1 MNEMFPSSESL
12 ATKDYS
18 TSVYSS
24 RAGETEQKLDTGNI
38 EEAELS
44 LRENGSLNYE
54 EARAL
59 LGRFEYQKGN
69 IEAALHV
76 FEGIDVAAITPK
88 MIATLG
94 ARREPHKRRS
104 RSFATLPMSLHSVS
118 LLLEAVFLR
127 TKSLQILGRYKEAA
141 QSCTVILDIVE
152 SSLPGGFPE
161 NFGAEFKLQ
170 GTLTNAIELLPELWK
185 LSDSPREAILSY
197 RRALLFRWNLNA
209 ETTAKIQKRFA
220 IFLLYSGG
228 EASPPTLRS
237 QMDSSFV
244 PKNNMEE
251 AILLLMILSRK
262 VSLRL
267 IKWDPSILDHLQYA
281 LSLCGGGMDL
291 ANQIEELLPGV
302 IDRKDMYYTLALCY
316 HAERDNLGALN
327 LLNKLLHSSEDPNHM
342 PALLMASK
350 IYSESCNY
358 ADGTKYALRAL
369 KNSKGRCEQIFGVA
383 NSFLGISLATLS
395 RSALTDS
402 ERTKTQSEALQFLE
416 TAARMT
422 NLTNSSVIY
431 HLSLEYAEQRK
442 LDAALLYAKSLL
454 KSGGSNISWW
464 LLVARILSAQ
474 KRLDDAETIVD
485 AALEQ
490 TRKWDQGELLRTKA
504 KLQIAQGRLKSAIG
518 TYTQLLA
525 VLQIR
530 SKSYGFEKH
539 LHEDAVNRIRSLEL
553 ETWHDL
559 ALLYI
564 SLSKWHDA
572 EICLSKSKA
581 IRTDSASR
589 CHATGVLYEAKGL
602 HKEALEAFSIA
613 LDVDPTHVSSLV
625 SMAVVLRR
633 FGARSVPVARSLLTE
648 ALRLD
653 RMNYSAWYN
662 LGLLYKDKGAAFAL
676 EAVECFEAAIIIEET
691 APVEPFR

>member
-1 MNEMFPSSESL
+1 
-12 ATKDYS
+12 
-18 TSVYSS
+18 
-24 RAGETEQKLDTGNI
+24 
-38 EEAELS
+38 
-44 LRENGSLNYE
+44 
-54 EARAL
+54 
-59 LGRFEYQKGN
+59 
-69 IEAALHV
+69 
-76 FEGIDVAAITPK
+76 
-88 MIATLG
+88 
-94 ARREPHKRRS
+94 
-104 RSFATLPMSLHSVS
+104 
-118 LLLEAVFLR
+118 
-127 TKSLQILGRYKEAA
+127 
-141 QSCTVILDIVE
+141 
-152 SSLPGGFPE
+152 
-161 NFGAEFKLQ
+161 
-170 GTLTNAIELLPELWK
+170 
-185 LSDSPREAILSY
+185 
-197 RRALLFRWNLNA
+197 
-209 ETTAKIQKRFA
+209 
-220 IFLLYSGG
+220 
-228 EASPPTLRS
+228 
-237 QMDSSFV
+237 
-244 PKNNMEE
+244 
-251 AILLLMILSRK
+251 
-262 VSLRL
+262 
-267 IKWDPSILDHLQYA
+267 
-281 LSLCGGGMDL
+281 MDL

-316 HAERDNLGALN
+316 HAERDDLGALN

-369 KNSKGRCEQIFGVA
+369 KNSKGRCELIFGVA

-539 LHEDAVNRIRSLEL
+539 LHEVGHFIYNVI
-553 ETWHDL
+553 
-559 ALLYI
+559 
-564 SLSKWHDA
+564 
-572 EICLSKSKA
+572 
-581 IRTDSASR
+581 
-589 CHATGVLYEAKGL
+589 
-602 HKEALEAFSIA
+602 
-613 LDVDPTHVSSLV
+613 
-625 SMAVVLRR
+625 
-633 FGARSVPVARSLLTE
+633 VPLF
-648 ALRLD
+648 
-653 RMNYSAWYN
+653 
-662 LGLLYKDKGAAFAL
+662 GLLHCSSKI
-676 EAVECFEAAIIIEET
+676 CQH
-691 APVEPFR
+691 